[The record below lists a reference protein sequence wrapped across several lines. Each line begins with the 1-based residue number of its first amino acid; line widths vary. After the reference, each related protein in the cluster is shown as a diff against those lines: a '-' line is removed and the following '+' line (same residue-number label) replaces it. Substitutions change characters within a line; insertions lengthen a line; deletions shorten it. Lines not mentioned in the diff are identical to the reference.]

1 MQLIESMDEVIKI
14 SDRKHPAWDKAKSAI
29 AKLKQFASQPPAM
42 TAQMKELFMT
52 WLTGIIELDDAK
64 ARLIIEYVE
73 NYFASQPPAPVG
85 KLWEEVDAVK
95 EPPRDFAPIDDY
107 SIDLPVIL
115 QDGKCKIGYFDFIN
129 KKWFGDNAED
139 CISPVSYLRPVTSS
153 FQGGYSLEQME
164 AAYQAGGN
172 RSWGETYNE
181 FHPEDQVEI
190 KSPTFEQF
198 IQSLHLKN
206 K

>member
-1 MQLIESMDEVIKI
+1 MIE
-14 SDRKHPAWDKAKSAI
+14 A
-29 AKLKQFASQPPAM
+29 
-42 TAQMKELFMT
+42 MKELFMT

-73 NYFASQPPAPVG
+73 NYFPSQPPAPVG
-85 KLWEEVDAVK
+85 KLWEDSCPFCE
-95 EPPRDFAPIDDY
+95 
-107 SIDLPVIL
+107 
-115 QDGKCKIGYFDFIN
+115 
-129 KKWFGDNAED
+129 
-139 CISPVSYLRPVTSS
+139 ISPVMCKSCGETLPSPVTSLH
-153 FQGGYSLEQME
+153 GGYSLEQME
-164 AAYQAGGN
+164 AAYQAGSN